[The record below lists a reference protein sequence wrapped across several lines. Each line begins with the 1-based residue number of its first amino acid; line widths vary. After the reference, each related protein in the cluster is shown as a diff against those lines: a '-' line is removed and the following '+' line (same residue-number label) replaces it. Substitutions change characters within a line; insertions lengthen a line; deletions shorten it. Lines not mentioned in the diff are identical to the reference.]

1 MKNVL
6 ANSVDRRSF
15 LKSGLAGGAGLM
27 LSNSLPHFA
36 VGQGS
41 KMNDLNVALIG
52 TGAQGQVLI
61 QACSNIPGLNF
72 VAACDIWDKYN
83 LRRGVGILRSQ
94 KHQTKPYTDF
104 RELLEKEQDIDAV
117 IVATPDFWHA
127 PMTNAALRAGKHVYC
142 EKMMSNTHEGAVSM
156 VKTAAETGKLLQIG
170 HQRRS
175 NPRYLYVKEKLLDAH
190 KLCGRITNINGQW
203 NRAVSEDLGVP
214 RRTEIDDE
222 ILKKWGYKSMH
233 QFRNWRWFKG
243 LGGGPISD
251 LGAHQID
258 IYSWFLGANPKA
270 VTASGGVDYYTS
282 HEWHDNVMAIYE
294 YDTASGPVRAFYQVL
309 TTTSAGGGYFEY
321 FMGTEGAIK
330 MSENPKYTT
339 VFREARAPDW
349 NSFVSQGLIKRKGE
363 EEVRPWE
370 KPKNTAVDVRE
381 TAALDAYEVPV
392 ALDKYIHQ
400 PHLENFFNAIRG
412 EESLN
417 CPGHE
422 ALQTEAAVL
431 KVNEAIDA
439 QRRLTFSSE
448 DFHA

>member
-1 MKNVL
+1 
-6 ANSVDRRSF
+6 
-15 LKSGLAGGAGLM
+15 
-27 LSNSLPHFA
+27 
-36 VGQGS
+36 
-41 KMNDLNVALIG
+41 
-52 TGAQGQVLI
+52 
-61 QACSNIPGLNF
+61 
-72 VAACDIWDKYN
+72 
-83 LRRGVGILRSQ
+83 
-94 KHQTKPYTDF
+94 
-104 RELLEKEQDIDAV
+104 
-117 IVATPDFWHA
+117 
-127 PMTNAALRAGKHVYC
+127 
-142 EKMMSNTHEGAVSM
+142 MMSNTHEGAVSM
-156 VKTAAETGKLLQIG
+156 VRTAAETGKLLQIG

-349 NSFVSQGLIKRKGE
+349 GSFVSQGLIKRKGE

-400 PHLENFFNAIRG
+400 PHLENFFNTIRG
-412 EESLN
+412 EETLN